1 MVSEIEVREALKK
14 VVDPELNLNI
24 VDLGLVYEIHLEE
37 EGKVKIVMSL
47 TSPGCPYGPQLLG
60 EAKVTVAKIEGVKE
74 TAIQLTFSPPWTP
87 HMASEEIQAMFE
99 QYL

>member
-1 MVSEIEVREALKK
+1 MTTETEVREALKK

-24 VDLGLVYEIHLEE
+24 VDLGLIYEVHLEE

-60 EAKVTVAKIEGVKE
+60 EAKSTVAKIEGVKE
-74 TAIQLTFSPPWTP
+74 AAIQLSFNPPWTP
-87 HMASEEIQAMFE
+87 KMASEEIQAMFE